1 VADTTVGFQ
10 FDRCS
15 ADPAALVPRPD
26 DAALLEGLRGGVESA
41 YEILIERFEHAVF
54 NVICRLMDDPSDA
67 ADVVQEVFLKVFK
80 NVGSF
85 RGESSLKTWIYR
97 IAVNE
102 ARNHRRWFSRHRRQE
117 VGLENESDENR
128 GYQDSLPDPGR
139 SPFDAVVDHEMQA
152 LLEKALS
159 MLNPKFRAA
168 LVLREIEG
176 LSYEEISEILDVS
189 LGTVKSRILRGR
201 DALRKQLTGRLETAS
216 APDWSPQLAD

>member
-1 VADTTVGFQ
+1 
-10 FDRCS
+10 
-15 ADPAALVPRPD
+15 
-26 DAALLEGLRGGVESA
+26 
-41 YEILIERFEHAVF
+41 
-54 NVICRLMDDPSDA
+54 
-67 ADVVQEVFLKVFK
+67 
-80 NVGSF
+80 
-85 RGESSLKTWIYR
+85 
-97 IAVNE
+97 
-102 ARNHRRWFSRHRRQE
+102 
-117 VGLENESDENR
+117 VGLENECDENR

-152 LLEKALS
+152 LLEEALS
-159 MLNPKFRAA
+159 MVNPKFRAA